1 MKKLCSLV
9 LALAMFLSLVP
20 AYALAEETPEPEI
33 QDAAVEEYAF
43 APPWDLFSA
52 ETVNYTE
59 NFQVINSAGG
69 GTVEQK
75 TGYVNI
81 TKGDDKGT
89 TASTYTWLAPKSAPV
104 LPKNGPFTVEASIRL
119 SGPLDGARTNEFSVR
134 VNGTGVYFPIFLKY
148 GTTDGGVT
156 NLGDF
161 SDVKPVD
168 TTAWHNYAMV
178 IDAATKN
185 YKVYVDGAKVL
196 DITSAWPLSGG
207 DLVRVGVDNKGH
219 SNMDVQ
225 SVRVGTGDLS
235 ELLGPYTGPEY
246 TSPKLT
252 KVELSSYA
260 HTEGEAA
267 TVAAAVTGA
276 DCDNG
281 TPVTLTLLDRGLKP
295 VDGVTASG
303 ALTDNTAVVAL
314 TLPDTLKSGAYY
326 VRAESE
332 GSSVRSSVYTVEADR
347 PTPAFPTFAAL
358 GYAIDMA
365 DYKYN
370 PTEEFNFPTIVDT
383 KEHPVNNAFGN
394 DSYRYYLFYAPH
406 DAPAGNCVAASNF
419 LDGPWVEYDNNPVVS
434 KTWPKSDGSGENWY
448 DVSHVSSPHVMW
460 VEEQNC
466 YIMYFHGENS
476 TTRYATSDDLLN
488 WTYGGVCVTA
498 NEFSTASENYN
509 QASYAKVFE
518 HVVPG
523 LDNKY
528 IMLMMVT
535 RNGNGSLHSNI
546 GWAYSQNGIDWTAVK
561 TPLVDPDINPVVYGT
576 NFSGPWFMPWEV
588 DGETRYFVICHA
600 SSGEMYAF
608 EVGEKLDQ
616 CIEWGEVYN
625 SQGVRNVDD
634 ANPECYPDYGRSGAP
649 FFIQDDSGRWHMFYE
664 AGKRLNTN
672 TVHAVEVR
680 SGEERELARAGLEL
694 ENTTLLVD
702 GTAQPALHLF
712 DKSNDAVAVSA
723 EGLTLTYHVSDGS
736 VIRFEN
742 GVITALAEGKST
754 AWMTATMDGVTVTSS
769 KVAITVATPAK
780 EIIITN
786 DNVPNGTSLNL
797 ELPAIFKAEGVLTN
811 PIDNYYLYFSYTD
824 ESGGAKSIAL
834 ATAPAPEGPWTVYQN
849 GTPVITKDSLG
860 VSGAVNAPW
869 PIWDKENNRMLMY
882 YSQGA
887 AIIGVAESADGV
899 TFTNAKTVFEGKS
912 APEGTQAYQQSV
924 YEYTIPGKGNK
935 YIMLITGNGYKET
948 DVTTNGKQIYYA
960 WSNDGLTW
968 TVSDRVL
975 VYPDAPGDKGN
986 IASPRLLVKDGEP
999 YVVYHNSNGNI
1010 GYSKLSADFST
1021 FTRAGR
1027 YYNSIDNGEPDRGRA
1042 ADAAFLDAGGVLYLY
1057 YTARSNKANSAADA
1071 SVIVCRSMGNA
1082 DGVLFRDDFNDGS
1095 ADGWEVASGSWSVV
1109 DGAYVQ
1115 SDTTAGA
1122 MAFAGD
1128 FTWTDY
1134 ELEAKVTPVSTK
1146 GSKLGVM
1153 FSGRADGAANRY
1165 IGSYNTG
1172 KLTINRRIAGN
1183 DSVLAEGSYTM
1194 SVGTTYT
1201 MKLVFQGSQI
1211 TLYVNGVEELKATD
1225 STYASGK
1232 IGLATYETNARFDD
1246 VVVRTP
1252 SNEAH
1257 GPIKV
1262 TDFGDHQVIQ
1272 RDPGTER
1279 ADVSFSGTAFAAA
1292 AKVEVRVL
1300 NFETGADVLGWTAV
1314 AQNVAEGSPW
1324 SGSLPVPQG
1333 GWYKL
1338 EARALDGD
1346 GKVLGSAA
1354 GTRKWG
1360 VGINILCIGQSNMV
1374 GQGGTPYTVANDLVA
1389 NYTRAGN
1396 WTHLVDPYDGA
1407 GGSLVPAMG
1416 NSLVETLGIPVGFIP
1431 AADSG
1436 SGLHA
1441 PNPYTNPPH
1450 AATRYWMYYTTPSD
1464 TSTLYGKAV
1473 TRAKAAGGVE
1483 LAVWNQG
1490 ETDGSI
1496 LVAKE
1501 VYESDMKTLLSRLRT
1516 DLDNETLP
1524 IFLCQIGTH
1533 DTNISND
1540 AAYTAIRS
1548 AQHDLDDRV
1557 NFFLAATEMEFARKD
1572 TAHYTQPGLNE
1583 IGRRVANSV
1592 LYHFGKSSY
1601 YRGPYI
1607 SSADYA
1613 DADRKVI
1620 DVKITHR
1627 GGDDI
1632 STTGEITGFS
1642 VLDGVKEAV
1651 ITSAVRQGPDTVR
1664 LTLAEPIAGSGRL
1677 RYLYGLNPPHSNIVK
1692 DNTAMALPLE
1702 NTTADIPVGG
1712 DGPVVW
1718 DLMDYDMGPA
1728 WKADGWRE
1736 STKQGNGTYTPGDDY
1751 INIKKP
1757 NETAI
1762 GTAGLY
1768 HWAVSPTTL
1777 ALPRDGFTLRVTA
1790 RTAGAVDAQANEIGI
1805 RMGLDANDLD
1815 GKLASIFLGYG
1826 KEGFVSASASGTGRF
1841 TMKLDTTVWHDYTI
1855 AARLENEA
1863 YVFDLYVDNSL
1874 AFESVPFVTYKGGDL
1889 IRLGCD
1895 IGGRCDLDVKN
1906 VRLGSGEVL
1915 PEGVSPAR
1923 VTGVSLSAQSQK
1935 ETETKAVT
1943 VTVTGKDFA
1952 DGERVDLS
1960 LVNRDYVDVPGVT
1973 AQAVF
1978 TGNTATAVLTVPA
1991 GLSATDYYVKA
2002 RANGRVRYSAAYT
2015 VEAQRSAP
2023 TFPQFTPDGFTIEM
2037 EDYIYN
2043 PTKEFNFPTIVDTKD
2058 HPVTNALGS
2067 YRYYLFYAP
2076 HDAPAGNC
2084 VAASNSLDGPWVEYE
2099 GNPVVGK
2106 TWPKDDGSGENW
2118 YSVSHVSSPHVIWN
2132 EVYQCYFMY
2141 FHGENNVTRYATS
2154 TDLLN
2159 WTYGGVCVVANDF
2172 STTGSGHTEASYA
2185 RVFEHEVPGLGN
2197 KYIMLLMVNNAA
2209 NMRKIFW
2216 AHSADGKE
2224 WTAVQTPL
2232 LDPSMSSEYKGN
2244 FSGPWFMERDGR
2256 YFVICHASS
2265 GNMYAFEVGES
2276 LDECIP
2282 WGVFYDSRDSVDPG
2296 DVEHES
2302 AWPDYGRA
2310 GAPSFVK
2317 DDEGRWHMFY
2327 EGGKRLH
2334 ANIVHAIAPADYV
2347 PPVHEN
2353 TGDNTTT
2360 KTETLPDGTR
2370 VTTKTDRT
2378 TGTVTVT
2385 TLMPDGTKAVAV
2397 TKKDGSGTETLTRA
2411 DGVRAD
2417 SKIAADGSVTAAVAV
2432 PEAVG
2437 RTVVELPAGKGNVA
2451 VLIGEDGKEQ
2461 VLTLFTVKDGRLKV
2475 LLDGSAEIRILARSA
2490 SFSDM
2495 ADTAA
2500 YEAAAQLAA
2509 RDLFLGTGPDTF
2521 SPDMAV
2527 NRAMLVT
2534 LLYRLDGRAETAP
2547 VDFRDVPADAWFAAG
2562 AGWAQARG
2570 VTLGVGGGS
2579 FAPDAALTWEQLAV
2593 MLYRYAGAAAQEP
2606 DGKSETELALDW
2618 CAGAGVGLGL
2628 DNKAPVS
2635 RGELAAMLYDYIKA
2649 LVG

>member
-1 MKKLCSLV
+1 MKRRVCSLV
-9 LALAMFLSLVP
+9 LAMAMILGLIP
-20 AYALAEETPEPEI
+20 AYALAEGAPEPGSQGETSPWNLF
-33 QDAAVEEYAF
+33 DATMADYASDF
-43 APPWDLFSA
+43 KA
-52 ETVNYTE
+52 
-59 NFQVINSAGG
+59 INTAGG
-69 GTVEQK
+69 GTIEQR
-75 TGYVNI
+75 GNYINI
-81 TKGDDKGT
+81 NKGNDKSN
-89 TASTYTWLAPKSAPV
+89 TASGGAYTWVAPADQRAPV
-104 LPKNGPFTVEASIRL
+104 LPKDGPFTVEATIRL
-119 SGPLDGARTNEFSVR
+119 AGPVDGARTNEFSTR
-134 VNGTGVYFPIFLKY
+134 VNGTGKYFPVFLKY
-148 GTTDGGVT
+148 GTTDGGIT
-156 NLGDF
+156 NRGDF
-161 SDVKPVD
+161 NEPIAVD
-168 TTAWHNYAMV
+168 TTVWHNYGLV
-178 IDAATKN
+178 INPTDN
-185 YKVYVDGAKVL
+185 SYKVYVDGVL
-196 DITSAWPLSGG
+196 VLELISNWGLTGA
-207 DLVRVGVDNKGH
+207 DLVRVGADNQGR

-225 SVRVGTGDLS
+225 SLRVGTGDLS
-235 ELLGPYTGPEY
+235 AQLGEYPLPEDNQPRLV
-246 TSPKLT
+246 S
-252 KVELSSYA
+252 VALSQS
-260 HTEGEAA
+260 GQKDNEAQTVTA
-267 TVAAAVTGA
+267 TVTGQHFEDGTSVAVRLVNGTGAAVE
-276 DCDNG
+276 
-281 TPVTLTLLDRGLKP
+281 
-295 VDGVTASG
+295 GVTAAGSF
-303 ALTDNTAVVAL
+303 ADNTAEIAL
-314 TLPDTLKSGAYY
+314 NIPAGLFPGVYY
-326 VRAESE
+326 VEAQA
-332 GSSVRSSVYTVEADR
+332 GGGAVRSAAYTVETSR
-347 PTPAFPTFAAL
+347 STPNFPTFTAL
-358 GYAIDMA
+358 GYTIEMP
-365 DYKYN
+365 DYQYN

-383 KEHPVNNAFGN
+383 KDHPVTNALG
-394 DSYRYYLFYAPH
+394 DYRYYLFYAPH
-406 DAPAGNCVAASNF
+406 DAPAGNCVAASNS
-419 LDGPWVEYDNNPVVS
+419 LDGPWVEYGGNPVVS
-434 KTWPKSDGSGENWY
+434 NKWEPNYS
-448 DVSHVSSPHVMW
+448 VSHVSSPFVMW
-460 VEEQNC
+460 LEEKNC
-466 YIMYFHGENS
+466 YIMYFHGENPI
-476 TTRYATSDDLLN
+476 TRYALSSDLIN
-488 WTYGGVCVTA
+488 WTYGGECVRATDFRDDGG
-498 NEFSTASENYN
+498 E
-509 QASYAKVFE
+509 ASYARVFE
-518 HVVPG
+518 YTVPG
-523 LDNKY
+523 LNNKY
-528 IMLMMVT
+528 IMLLMISPT
-535 RNGNGSLHSNI
+535 GGFSDKNRDICWAHSSNGT
-546 GWAYSQNGIDWTAVK
+546 DWTAVK
-561 TPLVDPDINPVVYGT
+561 EPLLDPTMNEVYMG

-588 DGETRYFVICHA
+588 DSETRYFVICHA

-616 CIEWGEVYN
+616 CVEWGEVYN
-625 SQGVRNVDD
+625 SQGVRGTDD

-649 FFIQDDSGRWHMFYE
+649 YFIQDDAGRWHMFYE

-672 TVHAVEVR
+672 IVHAVEVR
-680 SGEERELARAGLEL
+680 SGEENQLARAGLEL
-694 ENTTLLVD
+694 EIGTLPVG
-702 GTAQPALHLF
+702 GTATPVLGIF
-712 DKSNDAVAVSA
+712 DKSNEKIAANA
-723 EGLTLTYHVSDGS
+723 AGITLAYRVGNES
-736 VIRFEN
+736 VIQYKD
-742 GVITALAEGKST
+742 GVITALAEGTST
-754 AWMTATMDGVTVTSS
+754 AWVEITRNSEKAVSQKVEVTVAAPS
-769 KVAITVATPAK
+769 K

-786 DNVPNGTSLNL
+786 AETPGKTALNL
-797 ELPAIFKAEGVLTN
+797 ELPAIFKTQGVLTN

-834 ATAPAPEGPWTVYQN
+834 ATAPAPEGPWTVYQ
-849 GTPVITKDSLG
+849 GGAPVITKDSLG

-968 TVSDRVL
+968 TASDRVL

-986 IASPRLLVKDGEP
+986 IASPRLLIKDGEP

-1042 ADAAFLDAGGVLYLY
+1042 ADAAFLDADGVLYLY

-1071 SVIVCRSMGNA
+1071 SMIVCRSMGNA
-1082 DGVLFRDDFNDGS
+1082 DGVLFQNDFNDGN
-1095 ADGWEVASGSWSVV
+1095 ADGWVSDGGTWTVA
-1109 DGAYVQ
+1109 DGAYLQ
-1115 SDTTAGA
+1115 SNKSGSA

-1128 FTWTDY
+1128 MAWTDY
-1134 ELEAKVTPVSTK
+1134 EVEVKVTPVET
-1146 GSKLGVM
+1146 SKNVAVM
-1153 FSGRADGAANRY
+1153 LSGRADGAANRY
-1165 IGSYNTG
+1165 IGAYNAG

-1201 MKLVFQGSQI
+1201 MKLVFQGNNI
-1211 TLYVNGVEELKATD
+1211 ALYMDGVKQLGTTD

-1232 IGLATYETNARFDD
+1232 IGLVTYNTSAKFDD
-1246 VVVRTP
+1246 VVVRAL
-1252 SNEAH
+1252 SNEPEPA

-1300 NFETGADVLGWTAV
+1300 NFETGADVVGWTAV
-1314 AQNVAEGSPW
+1314 AQNVAEESPW
-1324 SGSLPVPQG
+1324 SGILSVPQG

-1346 GKVLGSAA
+1346 GKVLGSAEGA
-1354 GTRKWG
+1354 HKWG

-1396 WTHLVDPYDGA
+1396 WAHMVDPYDGA

-1416 NSLVETLGIPVGFIP
+1416 NHLVETLGIPVGFIP

-1548 AQHDLDDRV
+1548 AQHDLDDGV

-1592 LYHFGKSSY
+1592 LYHFGKASY

-1664 LTLAEPIAGSGRL
+1664 LTLAEPIAGGGRL

-1728 WKADGWRE
+1728 WKTDGWRE

-1805 RMGLDANDLD
+1805 RMGLNANDLD

-1863 YVFDLYVDNSL
+1863 YVFDLYVDNTL

-2172 STTGSGHTEASYA
+2172 SATGSGHTEASYA
-2185 RVFEHEVPGLGN
+2185 RVFEHQVPGLGN

-2216 AHSADGKE
+2216 AHSVDGKE

-2282 WGVFYDSRDSVDPG
+2282 WGVFYDSRDSVDPEN
-2296 DVEHES
+2296 VEHES

-2334 ANIVHAIAPADYV
+2334 ANIVHATAPADYV

-2353 TGDNTTT
+2353 TGGNTTT

-2385 TLMPDGTKAVAV
+2385 TLTPDGTKVVAV

-2417 SKIAADGSVTAAVAV
+2417 SKIAADGSVTAAVTV
-2432 PEAVG
+2432 TEAVG

-2509 RDLFLGTGPDTF
+2509 RDVFLGTGPNTF

-2534 LLYRLDGRAETAP
+2534 LLYRLDGRPETAP
-2547 VDFRDVPADAWFAAG
+2547 VDFRDVPVDAWFAAG

-2635 RGELAAMLYDYIKA
+2635 RGELAVMLYDYIKA

>member
-1 MKKLCSLV
+1 MKRRVCSLV
-9 LALAMFLSLVP
+9 LALAMILSFVP
-20 AYALAEETPEPEI
+20 AYALAEGAPEPGP
-33 QDAAVEEYAF
+33 QSGAS
-43 APPWDLFSA
+43 PWDLFDA
-52 ETVNYTE
+52 TMADYADD
-59 NFQVINSAGG
+59 FKAINTAGG
-69 GTVEQK
+69 GTIDQR
-75 TGYVNI
+75 GNYINI
-81 TKGDDKGT
+81 NKGNDKSN
-89 TASTYTWLAPKSAPV
+89 TASGGAYTWVTPADQKAPV
-104 LPKNGPFTVEASIRL
+104 LPKDGPFTMEATIRL
-119 SGPLDGARTNEFSVR
+119 AGPVDGARTNEFSAR
-134 VNGTGVYFPIFLKY
+134 VNGTEKYFPVFLKY
-148 GTTDGGVT
+148 GTTDGGIT
-156 NLGDF
+156 NRADF
-161 SDVKPVD
+161 NEPVPVD
-168 TTAWHNYAMV
+168 TTVWHNYGLV
-178 IDAATKN
+178 VNPTDSS
-185 YKVYVDGAKVL
+185 YKVYVDGVLVL
-196 DITSAWPLSGG
+196 DLISNWGLTGA
-207 DLVRVGVDNKGH
+207 DLVRVGVDNKGR

-225 SVRVGTGDLS
+225 SLRVGTGDLS
-235 ELLGPYTGPEY
+235 ALLGEYPLPED
-246 TSPKLT
+246 TEPRLMS
-252 KVELSSYA
+252 VALSESSQNDNEER
-260 HTEGEAA
+260 TVTA
-267 TVAAAVTGA
+267 TVTGQHFEDGTSVAVRLVDGTGAAVE
-276 DCDNG
+276 
-281 TPVTLTLLDRGLKP
+281 
-295 VDGVTASG
+295 GVTAAGSF
-303 ALTDNTAVVAL
+303 TDNTAEIAL
-314 TLPDTLKSGAYY
+314 TIPAGLSTGLYY
-326 VRAESE
+326 VEAQA
-332 GSSVRSSVYTVEADR
+332 GGGTVRSAAYTVETSRTA
-347 PTPAFPTFAAL
+347 PNFPTFTAL
-358 GYAIDMA
+358 GYTIEMD

-383 KEHPVNNAFGN
+383 KKHPVTNALG
-394 DSYRYYLFYAPH
+394 DYRYYLFYAPH
-406 DAPAGNCVAASNF
+406 DAPAGNCVAASDS
-419 LDGPWVEYDNNPVVS
+419 LDGPWVEYEGNPVVG
-434 KTWPKSDGSGENWY
+434 KTWPKEDGSGNY
-448 DVSHVSSPHVMW
+448 YNVSHVSSPHVMW
-460 VEEQNC
+460 LEEQGC
-466 YIMYFHGENS
+466 YVMYFHGENT
-476 TTRYATSDDLLN
+476 TTRYATSTDLLN
-488 WTYGGVCVTA
+488 WTYGGVCVVA
-498 NEFSTASENYN
+498 NDFSPTNSGFNE
-509 QASYAKVFE
+509 ASYARVFE
-518 HVVPG
+518 HQVPG

-528 IMLMMVT
+528 IMLLMIT
-535 RNGNGSLHSNI
+535 GPGNNTHRNIYWAHSKDGISWTPVKESLLN
-546 GWAYSQNGIDWTAVK
+546 
-561 TPLVDPDINPVVYGT
+561 PDMNSVYKS
-576 NFSGPWFMPWEV
+576 NFSGPWFMEW
-588 DGETRYFVICHA
+588 GGRYFVICHA

-608 EVGEKLDQ
+608 EVGERLDE
-616 CIEWGEVYN
+616 CVEWGEVYN
-625 SQGVRNVDD
+625 SQGVRGTDD

-649 FFIQDDSGRWHMFYE
+649 YFIQDESGRWHMFYE

-672 TVHAVEVR
+672 IVHAMEVKA
-680 SGEERELARAGLEL
+680 GEESQLARAGLEL
-694 ENTTLLVD
+694 ADADSILAVG
-702 GTAQPALHLF
+702 GTARPALILF
-712 DKSNDAVAVSA
+712 DKSNRQVVADGEGLSFTYHASDPQVLKYENGLLTALGKGTATAWVEITRDGVKAVSQKVEVTVKEKSTPA
-723 EGLTLTYHVSDGS
+723 EGIILTNEGLTGK
-736 VIRFEN
+736 
-742 GVITALAEGKST
+742 TA
-754 AWMTATMDGVTVTSS
+754 
-769 KVAITVATPAK
+769 
-780 EIIITN
+780 N
-786 DNVPNGTSLNL
+786 NL
-797 ELPAIFKAEGVLTN
+797 ELPAIFKAAGRISD
-811 PIDNYYLYFSYTD
+811 PIDNYYLYFSYNNNG
-824 ESGGAKSIAL
+824 SGRSIAL
-834 ATAPAPEGPWTVYQN
+834 ATAPAPEGPWTAYN
-849 GTPVITKDSLG
+849 SGTPVITTASLG
-860 VSGAVNAPW
+860 LGGTAGTNAPW
-869 PIWDKENNRMLMY
+869 PMWDAQNNLMMLY
-882 YSQGA
+882 YSQGNNNMGMA
-887 AIIGVAESADGV
+887 TSPDGV
-899 TFTNAKTVFEGKS
+899 TFTNAQTVLRGED
-912 APEGTQAYQQSV
+912 APVGTEAYQQSV
-924 YEYTIPGKGNK
+924 YEYTIPSKDNK
-935 YIMLITGNGYKET
+935 YLMLYTGNGYTAEG
-948 DVTTNGKQIYYA
+948 VTNGKQLFYA
-960 WSNDGLTW
+960 WSKDGVAWETAKEPLL
-968 TVSDRVL
+968 S
-975 VYPDAPGDKGN
+975 PGSGDSNN
-986 IASPRLLVKDGEP
+986 IASPRLLVRDGVP
-999 YVVYHNSNGNI
+999 YLVYHNSTGDLE
-1010 GYSKLSADFST
+1010 YAQLSADLAT
-1021 FTRAGR
+1021 VTRKGVFYDSLA
-1027 YYNSIDNGEPDRGRA
+1027 DEPDNGRA
-1042 ADAAFLDAGGVLYLY
+1042 ADAVFLQEGSGLYLY
-1057 YTARSNKANSAADA
+1057 YTARSNKGTTPEAA
-1071 SVIVCRSMGNA
+1071 SVIVCRKLAGGGEVLFSDDFSDGNA
-1082 DGVLFRDDFNDGS
+1082 DGWVSDG
-1095 ADGWEVASGSWSVV
+1095 GTWTVA
-1109 DGAYVQ
+1109 DGAYFQ
-1115 SDTTAGA
+1115 SNKSGSA

-1128 FTWTDY
+1128 MAWTDY
-1134 ELEAKVTPVSTK
+1134 EVEVKVTPVET
-1146 GSKLGVM
+1146 SKNVAVM
-1153 FSGRADGAANRY
+1153 LSGRADGAANRY
-1165 IGSYNTG
+1165 IGAYNEG
-1172 KLTINRRIAGN
+1172 KLTINRRIDGN

-1194 SVGTTYT
+1194 SVGKTYT
-1201 MKLVFQGSQI
+1201 MKLVFQGNNI
-1211 TLYVNGVEELKATD
+1211 TLYVHGDEKDETLSVTD
-1225 STYASGK
+1225 NTYASGK
-1232 IGLATYETNARFDD
+1232 IGLAAYNTSAKFDD
-1246 VVVRTP
+1246 VVVRAL
-1252 SNEAH
+1252 SNEPTV
-1257 GPIKV
+1257 PIKV

-1272 RDPGTER
+1272 RDPDTER
-1279 ADVSFSGTAFAAA
+1279 ADVAVSGTAFAAA

-1300 NFETGADVLGWTAV
+1300 NFETGADVVGWTAV

-1324 SGSLPVPQG
+1324 SGSLSVPQG

-1346 GKVLGSAA
+1346 GKVLGSAV
-1354 GTRKWG
+1354 GSRKWG
-1360 VGINILCIGQSNMV
+1360 VGINVLCIGQSNMV
-1374 GQGGTPYTVANDLVA
+1374 GQASDLPRTVANDLVA

-1416 NSLVETLGIPVGFIP
+1416 NYLVEMLGIPVGFVP

-1450 AATRYWMYYTTPSD
+1450 GPTRYWMYYTTPSD

-1501 VYESDMKTLLSRLRT
+1501 IYESDMKTLLSRLRT

-1533 DTNISND
+1533 DNNISND

-1548 AQHDLDDRV
+1548 AQHDLDDGV

-1592 LYHFGKSSY
+1592 LYHFGKVNS

-1664 LTLAEPIAGSGRL
+1664 LTLTAPIAGSGRV

-1692 DNTAMALPLE
+1692 DNNPYMALPLE
-1702 NTTADIPVGG
+1702 NTTTDIPVGG
-1712 DGPVVW
+1712 DESVAW
-1718 DLMDYDMGPA
+1718 DLMDHDMGPD
-1728 WKADGWRE
+1728 WLADGWRQ
-1736 STKQGNGTYTPGDDY
+1736 STKQGNGTYTQESDY
-1751 INIKKP
+1751 VNINKP
-1757 NETAI
+1757 NGTAI

-1768 HWAVSPTTL
+1768 HWAVSPATL

-1826 KEGFVSASASGTGRF
+1826 EEGFVSASATGTGRF

-1863 YVFDLYVDNSL
+1863 YVFDLYVDDAL
-1874 AFESVPFVTYKGGDL
+1874 AFESVPFVIYKGGDL

-1943 VTVTGKDFA
+1943 VTVTGRDFA

-1960 LVNRDYVDVPGVT
+1960 LVNRNYIDVPGVT

-1978 TGNTATAVLTVPA
+1978 TGNTATAVLTIPA
-1991 GLSATDYYVKA
+1991 GLSVTDYYVKA

-2015 VEAQRSAP
+2015 VEVQRSAP
-2023 TFPQFTPDGFTIEM
+2023 SFPQFTPDGFTIEM
-2037 EDYIYN
+2037 DDYQYN

-2058 HPVTNALGS
+2058 HPVTNELGN

-2106 TWPKDDGSGENW
+2106 TWPKEDGSGENW
-2118 YSVSHVSSPHVIWN
+2118 YEVSHVSSPHVIWN

-2172 STTGSGHTEASYA
+2172 SATGSGHTEASYA

-2197 KYIMLLMVNNAA
+2197 RYIMLLMINNSAD
-2209 NMRKIFW
+2209 MRKIFW
-2216 AHSADGKE
+2216 AHSVDGKD

-2256 YFVICHASS
+2256 YFVVCHASS

-2282 WGVFYDSRDSVDPG
+2282 WGVFYDSRDSVDPNN
-2296 DVEHES
+2296 VEHES

-2334 ANIVHAIAPADYV
+2334 ANIVHATAPADYV
-2347 PPVHEN
+2347 PPVYEN
-2353 TGDNTTT
+2353 TGGNTTT
-2360 KTETLPDGTR
+2360 KTETLPDGTK
-2370 VTTKTDRT
+2370 VTTRIDLA

-2385 TLMPDGTKAVAV
+2385 KLTPDGSKTVAV

-2417 SKIAADGSVTAAVAV
+2417 SKIAADGSVTTAVTV
-2432 PEAVG
+2432 PETMG
-2437 RTVVELPAGKGNVA
+2437 RTVVDIPAGKGNVA

-2461 VLTLFTVKDGRLKV
+2461 VLTLFILKDGRLKV
-2475 LLDGSAEIRILARSA
+2475 LLDASAEIRVVARGA
-2490 SFSDM
+2490 AFSDT
-2495 ADTAA
+2495 AGTAA
-2500 YEAAAQLAA
+2500 HEAAAQLAA
-2509 RDLFLGTGPDTF
+2509 RDVFLGTGPDTF
-2521 SPDMAV
+2521 SPDIAV

-2534 LLYRLDGRAETAP
+2534 LLYRLDGRPETAP

-2593 MLYRYAGAAAQEP
+2593 MLYRYAGAATQEP

-2628 DNKAPVS
+2628 DNNAPVS